1 MITIL
6 NRKELMTDSSPEEL
20 ARVKEALKA
29 EDIEFEVRTLRSRGT
44 IGNSMD
50 AASYARANLAFSRDR
65 QNISFVYRLYVR
77 RCDYDRAWAAAYQ
90 EDGSK

>member
-29 EDIEFEVRTLRSRGT
+29 KDIEFEVRTLRS
-44 IGNSMD
+44 
-50 AASYARANLAFSRDR
+50 RANLAFSRDR

-77 RCDYDRAWAAAYQ
+77 RCDYDRAWATAYQ